1 MHKICLLLSYILPLI
16 LIKNTIYSKMGG
28 LPPFSCFCDGGLA
41 VLFENQGHQR
51 NEIRKQSCGILIC
64 TVPKTAARTKTR
76 MQV

>member
-1 MHKICLLLSYILPLI
+1 
-16 LIKNTIYSKMGG
+16 MGG
-28 LPPFSCFCDGGLA
+28 LPPFSCFCDGGLT

-76 MQV
+76 ECMYEHKRKCAQKIELIIIVTKCSVWC